1 MSRSTS
7 PSPSAHRRGAH
18 GGGGAHDG
26 GGDGGGGGGGGGGGP
41 LVKVA
46 FARNQAEAEM
56 IQGLLSEAGIP
67 SVLHRSGGFDTPE
80 FLAAGPRDVKVVSGL
95 AEKARA
101 LLADTM
107 VAEGED
113 RERTELEEEA
123 RLRRDGTEA
132 SAGRLAIWVAA
143 AFLGALILVWVLYQL
158 S

>member
-18 GGGGAHDG
+18 GGGSSGHG
-26 GGDGGGGGGGGGGGP
+26 GEDGGGGGGGGGGP

-67 SVLHRSGGFDTPE
+67 SILHRSGGFDTPE
-80 FLAAGPRDVKVVSGL
+80 FLASGPRDVKVVS
-95 AEKARA
+95 AVARKAREV
-101 LLADTM
+101 LADIL
-107 VAEGED
+107 VEEGQDQEW
-113 RERTELEEEA
+113 EEIEEQA
-123 RLRRDGTEA
+123 RLRGDDGET
-132 SAGRLAIWVAA
+132 SAGRLALWVAA
-143 AFLGALILVWVLYQL
+143 AFIGALILVWILYQL